1 MGRIVLFAAMLI
13 WAIPSGAQTFRI
25 WEDTNTGS
33 NSVTMEAYIPPHGEA
48 KTAIIICPG
57 GSYHWLDK
65 ENEGRK
71 VGEWL
76 KANGI
81 AAFVLH
87 YRVAG
92 IFAYW
97 SHYRVLWRGNRH
109 PDMIQDVQRAI
120 QLVRERAENWG
131 IDPDRVGV
139 MGFSAGGHLAA
150 MAAIYG
156 KTNFLTHLAL
166 PPTVDVR
173 PNFAAAIYPVVT
185 FHDKR
190 FAHKRSRKGILG
202 ELPQYQVQM
211 QDSLSLE
218 RHVQA
223 DCPPIF
229 IVNCKNDPTVKY
241 QNSEL
246 LDSALTAQGV
256 QHKYI
261 QYQTGGHGFG
271 ASNKKGTLEA
281 RQWKNEFLHWLHA
294 WEQEQEKCCVG
305 ESQAY

>member
-1 MGRIVLFAAMLI
+1 LKNCNEVKVLILVLLSVVFAMTLCAKPL
-13 WAIPSGAQTFRI
+13 RI
-25 WEDTNTGS
+25 WGDESGS
-33 NSVTMEAYIPPHGEA
+33 TKGVTMEAYIPEGSDA
-48 KTAIIICPG
+48 LKTAIIVCPG

-120 QLVRERAENWG
+120 QLVREKADEWG
-131 IDPDRVGV
+131 IDTNRVGV

-150 MAAIYG
+150 MSAIYG
-156 KTNFLTHLAL
+156 HTNFLAL
-166 PPTVDVR
+166 LSIHPKVSVR

-190 FAHKRSRKGILG
+190 YVHKRSRKGLLG
-202 ELPQYQVQM
+202 ELPQYTQQM

-218 RHVQA
+218 LHITA
-223 DCPPIF
+223 DCPPLF
-229 IVNCKNDPTVKY
+229 ILNCKNDPIVKY

-246 LDSALTAQGV
+246 LDSALKASDV
-256 QHKYI
+256 PHRYI

-271 ASNKKGTLEA
+271 ASNVKGTPEA
-281 RQWKNEFLHWLHA
+281 RQWRNEFIAWLRA
-294 WEQEQEKCCVG
+294 WEREQG
-305 ESQAY
+305 NR